1 MRLSPSNARPEAQAA
16 RGVALII
23 VLLVVFALTV
33 TAATFAYQMR
43 VETRLATT
51 TRSESELEWLGRSG
65 VEYAKWI
72 LSLQQQVPGEQAYN
86 GLNQFWAG
94 GPGAPELADNPFDGL
109 SLDGIPVG
117 QGRISVRIVDE
128 ERKFN
133 VNRANLQLLELA
145 LGFVGADAGDSS
157 IIANSILDWIDRD
170 DFPKIGGG
178 AESDYYLG
186 LDPPYLAK
194 NGPVDDITEL
204 LKIKGVTPELF
215 FGGGYSVSGFRG
227 GGRGFP
233 TAAGASPG
241 GGGSGLAGVF
251 CALSTGQVNINTAP
265 VPVLTL
271 ALGGDEAAAR
281 EIVRIRAG
289 PDGQDGTYDDE
300 PARNPGEVAKLLG
313 PVGGGASGTPLNVA
327 WTTIS
332 SHFLVQVAA
341 EFGNTRRRYI
351 ATIRR
356 GGQSPRDFQTLIF
369 RQE

>member
-1 MRLSPSNARPEAQAA
+1 M
-16 RGVALII
+16 ALII

-94 GPGAPELADNPFDGL
+94 GPGSLMTADNPFEGI
-109 SLDGIPVG
+109 SLVNVPVG
-117 QGRISVRIVDE
+117 EGRFSVRIVDE

-133 VNRANLQLLELA
+133 INRANPQLLELA
-145 LGFVGADAGDSS
+145 LDVVGADAGDGS

-178 AESDYYLG
+178 AESDFYLG

-204 LKIKGVTPELF
+204 LKVKGVTPELF
-215 FGGGYSVSGFRG
+215 FGGSYSVSGFRG
-227 GGRGFP
+227 GGSGFASG
-233 TAAGASPG
+233 AAIGA
-241 GGGSGLAGVF
+241 GGSGLVGVF
-251 CALSTGQVNINTAP
+251 CALSTGQININTAP
-265 VPVLTL
+265 EPVLAL
-271 ALGGDEAAAR
+271 ALGGDRTSAR
-281 EIVRIRAG
+281 QVIQLRAG
-289 PDGQDGTYDDE
+289 PDGQEGTLDDE
-300 PARNPGEVAKLLG
+300 PARNPAELARLLG
-313 PVGGGASGTPLNVA
+313 PVGGGTGAGQLNAA
-327 WTTIS
+327 WTTVS
-332 SHFLVQVAA
+332 SHFLVQVSA
-341 EFGNTRRRYI
+341 EFGATRRRYL
-351 ATIRR
+351 ALIRR
-356 GGQSPRDFQTLIF
+356 GGQTPRDFQTLVF
-369 RQE
+369 RRE

>member
-1 MRLSPSNARPEAQAA
+1 M
-16 RGVALII
+16 ALII

-94 GPGAPELADNPFDGL
+94 GPGSLMTADNPFEGV
-109 SLDGIPVG
+109 SLVNVPVG
-117 QGRISVRIVDE
+117 EGRFSVRIVDE

-133 VNRANLQLLELA
+133 INRANPQLLELA
-145 LGFVGADAGDSS
+145 LDVVGADAGDGS

-178 AESDYYLG
+178 AESDFYLG

-204 LKIKGVTPELF
+204 LKVKGVTPELF
-215 FGGGYSVSGFRG
+215 YGGSYSVSGFRG
-227 GGRGFP
+227 GGSGFASG
-233 TAAGASPG
+233 AAIGA
-241 GGGSGLAGVF
+241 GGSGLVGVF
-251 CALSTGQVNINTAP
+251 CALSTGQININTAP
-265 VPVLTL
+265 EPVLAL
-271 ALGGDEAAAR
+271 ALGGDRTSAR
-281 EIVRIRAG
+281 QVIQLRAG
-289 PDGQDGTYDDE
+289 PDGQEGTLDDE
-300 PARNPGEVAKLLG
+300 PARNPAELARLLG
-313 PVGGGASGTPLNVA
+313 PVGGGAGAGQLNAA
-327 WTTIS
+327 WTTVS
-332 SHFLVQVAA
+332 SHFLVQVSA
-341 EFGNTRRRYI
+341 EFGATRRRYL
-351 ATIRR
+351 ALIRR
-356 GGQSPRDFQTLIF
+356 GGQTPRDFQTLVF
-369 RQE
+369 RRE

>member
-1 MRLSPSNARPEAQAA
+1 MRLRPPTDHPSRRHP

-72 LSLQQQVPGEQAYN
+72 LALQQQVPGEQAYN

-94 GPGAPELADNPFDGL
+94 GPGNPDLGENPFEGL
-109 SLDGIPVG
+109 SLANIPVG
-117 QGRISVRIVDE
+117 EGRISVRIVDE

-133 VNRANLQLLELA
+133 INRASPQLLELG
-145 LGFVGADAGDSS
+145 LGLVGVDAGDNS
-157 IIANSILDWIDRD
+157 IIASSILDWVDRD

-194 NGPVDDITEL
+194 NGPIDDITEL
-204 LKIKGVTPELF
+204 LKVKGVTPELF
-215 FGGGYSVSGFRG
+215 FGGGYQVSGFRG
-227 GGRGFP
+227 GGAGFGS
-233 TAAGASPG
+233 AGSG
-241 GGGSGLAGVF
+241 SGGGSGLVGVF

-265 VPVLTL
+265 EPVLAL
-271 ALGGDEAAAR
+271 ALGGDQVHAQ
-281 EIVRIRAG
+281 EIIKIRAG
-289 PDGQDGTYDDE
+289 PDGQEGTFDDD
-300 PARNPGEVAKLLG
+300 PARNPGEIAKLLG
-313 PVGGGASGTPLNVA
+313 PAGGGAAGAQLGTQ
-327 WTTIS
+327 WTTVS

-341 EFGNTRRRYI
+341 EFGNTRRRYV

-356 GGQSPRDFQTLIF
+356 GGQTPRDFQTLIF
-369 RQE
+369 RRE

>member
-1 MRLSPSNARPEAQAA
+1 MRLPPQSGRSAARHP

-94 GPGAPELADNPFDGL
+94 GPGTPLIADNPYEGI
-109 SLDGIPVG
+109 SLVNVPLGE
-117 QGRISVRIVDE
+117 GRFSVRIVDE

-133 VNRANLQLLELA
+133 LNRATPQLLELA
-145 LGFVGADAGDSS
+145 LDLVGADAGDSS
-157 IIANSILDWIDRD
+157 IIANSVLDWIDRD

-178 AESDYYLG
+178 AESDFYLS

-194 NGPVDDITEL
+194 NGPIDDITEL

-215 FGGGYSVSGFRG
+215 YGGGYSVSGFRG
-227 GGRGFP
+227 GGSASGGSL
-233 TAAGASPG
+233 GASG
-241 GGGSGLAGVF
+241 AGLVGIF
-251 CALSTGQVNINTAP
+251 CALSTGQLNINTAP
-265 VPVLTL
+265 EPVLAL
-271 ALGGDEAAAR
+271 ALGGNRNLAQ
-281 EIVRIRAG
+281 EIIKARAG
-289 PDGQDGTYDDE
+289 PDGQDGTLDDE
-300 PARNPGEVAKLLG
+300 PARNQGELARLLG
-313 PVGGGASGTPLNVA
+313 PAGGGISGGQLNTSWSTV
-327 WTTIS
+327 S
-332 SHFLVQVAA
+332 SHFLVQVSA
-341 EFGNTRRRYI
+341 EFGATRRRYL
-351 ATIRR
+351 ALIRR
-356 GGQSPRDFQTLIF
+356 GGQSPRDFQTLVF
-369 RQE
+369 RRE

>member
-1 MRLSPSNARPEAQAA
+1 
-16 RGVALII
+16 VALII

-94 GPGAPELADNPFDGL
+94 GPGSLMTADNPFEGV
-109 SLDGIPVG
+109 SLVNVPVG
-117 QGRISVRIVDE
+117 EGRFSVRIVDE

-133 VNRANLQLLELA
+133 INRANPQLLELA
-145 LGFVGADAGDSS
+145 LDVVGADAGDGS

-178 AESDYYLG
+178 AESDFYLG

-204 LKIKGVTPELF
+204 LKVKGVTPELF
-215 FGGGYSVSGFRG
+215 YGGSYSVSGFRG
-227 GGRGFP
+227 GGSGFASG
-233 TAAGASPG
+233 AAIGA
-241 GGGSGLAGVF
+241 GGSGLVGVF
-251 CALSTGQVNINTAP
+251 CALSTGQININTAP
-265 VPVLTL
+265 EPVLAL
-271 ALGGDEAAAR
+271 ALGGDRTSAR
-281 EIVRIRAG
+281 QVIQLRAG
-289 PDGQDGTYDDE
+289 PDGQEGTLDDE
-300 PARNPGEVAKLLG
+300 PARNPAELARLLG
-313 PVGGGASGTPLNVA
+313 PVGGGAGAGQLNAA
-327 WTTIS
+327 WTTVS
-332 SHFLVQVAA
+332 SHFLVQVSA
-341 EFGNTRRRYI
+341 EFGATRRRYL
-351 ATIRR
+351 ALIRR
-356 GGQSPRDFQTLIF
+356 GGQTPRDFQTLVF
-369 RQE
+369 RRE